1 MPEIIDQPI
10 INTPVINKK
19 IIPKKLNTKKQ
30 IKKKQIKKKQI
41 GLHKV
46 FTWEKKESL
55 YNVHLICDLFNNFEV
70 IIKKGLKHEHP
81 KTTTEI
87 YQTEQQALEAIAK
100 LKVKLS
106 RLGYHQVFS

>member
-1 MPEIIDQPI
+1 MPETIEQTIVTKSIDS
-10 INTPVINKK
+10 
-19 IIPKKLNTKKQ
+19 KKLNTQKLNPNPHPNKKQ
-30 IKKKQIKKKQI
+30 T